1 MRCGRNSRGSVVGC
15 VLAVAGI
22 SIILAV
28 ILPSSWRWLIVGVV
42 LLALGL
48 YVMC

>member
-1 MRCGRNSRGSVVGC
+1 MRCGRNSRGSVVGG
-15 VLAVAGI
+15 VLVVAGI

-28 ILPSSWRWLIVGVV
+28 ILPSSLWWLIVGVI